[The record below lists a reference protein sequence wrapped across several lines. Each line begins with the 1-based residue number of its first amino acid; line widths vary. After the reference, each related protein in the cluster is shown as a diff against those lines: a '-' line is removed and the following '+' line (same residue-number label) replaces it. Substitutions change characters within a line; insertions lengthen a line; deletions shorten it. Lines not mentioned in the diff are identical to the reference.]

1 MGNAAAG
8 GTAMSGAIRVLRKA
22 GNLAALPSVVWC
34 ETKRTRAGEGLGRPA
49 ESGIGGDMEKR
60 LTRSRDDKMLGGV
73 AAGIA
78 RYLDVDPTLVRLA
91 WIVAILLPGPNAII
105 VLLYLVLCFVLPLE
119 PPGAST

>member
-1 MGNAAAG
+1 
-8 GTAMSGAIRVLRKA
+8 
-22 GNLAALPSVVWC
+22 
-34 ETKRTRAGEGLGRPA
+34 
-49 ESGIGGDMEKR
+49 MEKR